1 MPILMKR
8 WRTIVYLAVAALLVL
23 GFGYLGVT
31 REFTTGL
38 DIGFVIVVCIFVFI
52 AVNIGLVKGQPQAR
66 LPLTNLHAKF
76 EVRSLV
82 RALACAALAI
92 VWAAFAGWVL
102 RGSQFNDSWIG
113 VAFAFGPSL
122 GLLGL
127 FVKFLTDGFKI
138 TVGRR

>member
-1 MPILMKR
+1 
-8 WRTIVYLAVAALLVL
+8 VYLAIGGLLFI

-31 REFTTGL
+31 GEFTTGR
-38 DIGFVIVVCIFVFI
+38 DIGFVIAVCIFVFI
-52 AVNIGLVKGQPQAR
+52 AKKTGLVKGQPQAR

-82 RALACAALAI
+82 RAFACAALAI
-92 VWAAFAGWVL
+92 VWGAFAGWVL

-113 VAFAFGPSL
+113 VVFAFGPSL

-127 FVKFLTDGFKI
+127 FVKFLMDGFKI
-138 TVGRR
+138 TAGRR